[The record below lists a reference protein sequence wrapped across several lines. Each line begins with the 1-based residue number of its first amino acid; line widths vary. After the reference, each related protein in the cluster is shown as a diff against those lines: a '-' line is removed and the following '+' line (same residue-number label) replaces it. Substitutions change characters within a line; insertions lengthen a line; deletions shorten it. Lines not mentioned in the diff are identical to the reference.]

1 MTDFLFMRLD
11 FADGLNV
18 WGWEMLERWLDC
30 DIMLGKGSFVLFSEN
45 FVGMVHT
52 GLNIFIDT

>member
-30 DIMLGKGSFVLFSEN
+30 GIMLGKGSFVLFSEN

-52 GLNIFIDT
+52 G